1 MRSQKSS
8 WKINHQIRADKVR
21 VIGSEG
27 KQEGV
32 LKISDA
38 LKLARDKELDL
49 VEIAPN
55 AIPPVV
61 RIVDLGKFKY
71 EQEKKLQKS
80 KKKAKASELKEV
92 RFSPF
97 IAEHDYKTR
106 IERVNEFLSENSK
119 VRLVVVFKG
128 RHMGSK
134 PYGYKLM
141 KRILDDFGEKVAVDM
156 EPKFV
161 GRHLIMTISPLKKV
175 KVERQEVK
183 NTNKE
188 KDKNNTENVDKSNK

>member
-1 MRSQKSS
+1 M
-8 WKINHQIRADKVR
+8 R
-21 VIGSEG
+21 VIGSSG

-32 LKISDA
+32 LKLNEA
-38 LKLARDKELDL
+38 LKKAREEELDL

-55 AIPPVV
+55 AKPPVV
-61 RIVDLGKFKY
+61 KIVDLGKFKY

-119 VRLVVVFKG
+119 IRLVVVFKG

-134 PYGYKLM
+134 PFGYKLM
-141 KRILDDFGEKVAVDM
+141 KRILDDFGERVAVDM

-175 KVERQEVK
+175 KVERQEIEE
-183 NTNKE
+183 NKE
-188 KDKNNTENVDKSNK
+188 KGKNKSKES